1 MVERDEFELIDT
13 VTPVPVLAGLHR
25 AHVYDRFFAVPAG
38 SGAGRTRNWKSSPFA
53 IRYCCLRFGK
63 RPQQQI
69 HARKPAQGAWRNA
82 ILRFVLIF
90 DIRAAILL
98 TSNSESLTATQDS
111 QMEILSKIEHC
122 KEALETRH

>member
-1 MVERDEFELIDT
+1 MAERDEFELIDT

-53 IRYCCLRFGK
+53 IRYCCLRFDK
-63 RPQQQI
+63 RPRCKFTRGSPRRALGVMQFCDSCLYLILGQQFFL
-69 HARKPAQGAWRNA
+69 PP
-82 ILRFVLIF
+82 IL
-90 DIRAAILL
+90 
-98 TSNSESLTATQDS
+98 ESLTATQDS
-111 QMEILSKIEHC
+111 KMEILSKIEHC